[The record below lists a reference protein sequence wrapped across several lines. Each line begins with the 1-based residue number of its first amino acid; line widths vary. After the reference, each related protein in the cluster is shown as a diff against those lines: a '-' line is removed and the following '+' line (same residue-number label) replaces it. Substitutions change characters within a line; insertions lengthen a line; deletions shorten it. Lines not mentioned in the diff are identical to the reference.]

1 MYTVMRD
8 VRYFEI
14 LKTNENS
21 KCWCKSLEIIWKNRK
36 SIKIYNNYNYIDKP
50 QTIVK

>member
-1 MYTVMRD
+1 MYTVMRV

-14 LKTNENS
+14 QKTNENS
-21 KCWCKSLEIIWKNRK
+21 KSLEIIWKNRK

-50 QTIVK
+50 